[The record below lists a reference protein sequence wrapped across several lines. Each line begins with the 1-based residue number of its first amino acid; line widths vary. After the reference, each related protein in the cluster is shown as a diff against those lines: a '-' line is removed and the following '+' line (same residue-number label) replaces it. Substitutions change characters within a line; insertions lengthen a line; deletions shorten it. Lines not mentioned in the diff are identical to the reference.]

1 MSDVE
6 FCNLAYDGRVAMLKA
21 SLEKDGGLVRRR
33 DANKRT
39 ALHWACSSG
48 RNEVVGV
55 LLSKGAE
62 VQLQFSHPPTR
73 DQGRDTTV
81 LLKGFQISSPF
92 PRLHFLLYLIT
103 SLLQILRRRNPRR
116 FRNEVRG

>member
-21 SLEKDGGLVRRR
+21 SLEKDNGLVRRR

-62 VQLQFSHPPTR
+62 VQIQFSRPPTR
-73 DQGRDTTV
+73 DQWDGV
-81 LLKGFQISSPF
+81 LLRGSKFMISSS
-92 PRLHFLLYLIT
+92 PRLHFLLHCIFDHFQYCKY
-103 SLLQILRRRNPRR
+103 
-116 FRNEVRG
+116 

>member
-55 LLSKGAE
+55 LLSKGTE
-62 VQLQFSHPPTR
+62 VQLQFSRPPTR

-81 LLKGFQISSPF
+81 LLKGFQISSPSQVF
-92 PRLHFLLYLIT
+92 TFSY
-103 SLLQILRRRNPRR
+103 
-116 FRNEVRG
+116 V

>member
-6 FCNLAYDGRVAMLKA
+6 FCNLAYDGRVAMLQA
-21 SLEKDGGLVRRR
+21 SLEKDNDLVRRR
-33 DANKRT
+33 DSNKRT

-62 VQLQFSHPPTR
+62 VQKQFAVPLLGISER
-73 DQGRDTTV
+73 DP
-81 LLKGFQISSPF
+81 LC
-92 PRLHFLLYLIT
+92 
-103 SLLQILRRRNPRR
+103 SL
-116 FRNEVRG
+116 RGSNL

>member
-62 VQLQFSHPPTR
+62 VQIKFYRPPIR
-73 DQGRDTTV
+73 DQWDEHFCIVEGGPNFSLMPSFPGFHI
-81 LLKGFQISSPF
+81 LL
-92 PRLHFLLYLIT
+92 
-103 SLLQILRRRNPRR
+103 
-116 FRNEVRG
+116 

>member
-1 MSDVE
+1 MSDME

-62 VQLQFSHPPTR
+62 VQIKFTRPPTSLQMFQPL
-73 DQGRDTTV
+73 QGRV
-81 LLKGFQISSPF
+81 SRFLVRHHIPLCVYLAS
-92 PRLHFLLYLIT
+92 LHEVT
-103 SLLQILRRRNPRR
+103 DNPTHAI
-116 FRNEVRG
+116 